1 MATHA
6 HGPGDSVSAA
16 KLSLYGTIGRA
27 LIAAVSAII
36 VGVVNHNGGTVSKEP
51 TSTTFTPTALSEVSD
66 RGSFDKVA
74 INDSGTG
81 VTVSGRAEKD
91 VNRVFVLVGPK
102 PSGGYWVGF
111 ADVLNQQW
119 QADVQTEPRIP
130 QPYTIAAYY
139 YGPSGGAASQGAMK
153 FTFQGTEP
161 TTPPPP
167 APPADQI
174 VDCAVQFGPSCFT
187 GPGFGPPSVYKS
199 NQ

>member
-6 HGPGDSVSAA
+6 RGPGDSVSAA
-16 KLSLYGTIGRA
+16 KLSLYGTIGGA

-36 VGVVNHNGGTVSKEP
+36 VGVVNDNGGTASKEP

-74 INDSGTG
+74 INDSGTE

-130 QPYTIAAYY
+130 QPYIIAAYYY
-139 YGPSGGAASQGAMK
+139 YGPSGGGASQGATK
-153 FTFQGTEP
+153 FTFQPTEP
-161 TTPPPP
+161 TTPPP

-174 VDCAVQFGPSCFT
+174 VDCAAQFGPSCFT

>member
-1 MATHA
+1 MTTHA

-16 KLSLYGTIGRA
+16 KLSLYGSIGTA

-36 VGVVNHNGGTVSKEP
+36 VGVVNHDGGTVSKES

-74 INDSGTG
+74 INDSGTE

-139 YGPSGGAASQGAMK
+139 YGPSGGGASQGATK
-153 FTFQGTEP
+153 FTFQPTEP
-161 TTPPPP
+161 TTPPS

-187 GPGFGPPSVYKS
+187 DPGFGPPSVYKS

>member
-1 MATHA
+1 
-6 HGPGDSVSAA
+6 VSAA
-16 KLSLYGTIGRA
+16 KLTLYGTIGGA
-27 LIAAVSAII
+27 LIAAVAAII
-36 VGVVNHNGGTVSKEP
+36 VGMVNHNGGTVSKEP
-51 TSTTFTPTALSEVSD
+51 TSRTFTPTALSEVSD
-66 RGSFDKVA
+66 RGTFDKVA

-81 VTVSGRAEKD
+81 VTVSGSAEKD

-119 QADVQTEPRIP
+119 RADVPTEPRIP
-130 QPYTIAAYY
+130 QPYTIAAFY
-139 YGPSGGAASQGAMK
+139 YGPSGGGASQSGMK

-167 APPADQI
+167 PADQI
-174 VDCAVQFGPSCFT
+174 VNCAVQFGPSCFT